1 MASLTPREAVVLR
14 VRRRMVLGLASL
26 ICLAACS
33 APPACSPRPLS
44 AGEQAPVPE
53 HFPGPVW
60 QPVPAARAGFDAQAL
75 AQALQGVD
83 RRAAMMVVRNGREV
97 ARVGDVARANYTA
110 SVRKSVLSLLIG
122 QAVARGELS
131 LDATLA
137 ELGIDDEPPLLPEE
151 RQARVRDLVMA
162 RSGVYHLASNPGD
175 ATAAAP
181 ARGTQRPGS
190 YFLYNNWDFN
200 ALGTILSRAAGTGV
214 YELLARDLAAPL
226 QFQDFSL
233 GAQRLE
239 GDRSRSLHPA
249 YPMQLSTRD
258 LARLG
263 HLALAR
269 GQWAGRQVVPAA
281 WVDVSTSTLTPPG
294 DLNPPAWRE
303 EGLGYG
309 YLWWTVAADPAS
321 TWRGAFAAQGAGG
334 QYLLVLPALGLVMA
348 HEVPEASGTR
358 VSWPQ
363 FASLACRISN
373 AVVAR

>member
-1 MASLTPREAVVLR
+1 MPN
-14 VRRRMVLGLASL
+14 
-26 ICLAACS
+26 
-33 APPACSPRPLS
+33 
-44 AGEQAPVPE
+44 
-53 HFPGPVW
+53 HFPGAVW
-60 QPVPAARAGFDAQAL
+60 QAVPAGQAGVDAAALSQAL
-75 AQALQGVD
+75 RGVD
-83 RRAAMMVVRNGREV
+83 RHAALLVVRDGREV
-97 ARVGDVARANYTA
+97 ARVGDVERANYTA

-151 RQARVRDLVMA
+151 RQARVRHLLMA
-162 RSGVYHLASNPGD
+162 RSGVYHPASNPGD
-175 ATAAAP
+175 ASAAAP

-200 ALGTILSRAAGTGV
+200 ALGTILSRAAGAGV

-226 QFQDFSL
+226 QFQDFAL

-239 GDRSRSLHPA
+239 GDRSRSTHPA

-269 GQWAGRQVVPAA
+269 GQWAGRQIVPAA
-281 WVDVSTSTLTPPG
+281 WIDQSTATQTPPAA
-294 DLNPPAWRE
+294 LNPPAWRD

-309 YLWWTVAADPAS
+309 YLWWTLDADTSS
-321 TWRGAFAAQGAGG
+321 TWQGAYAAQGAGG
-334 QYLLVLPALGLVMA
+334 QFLLVLPALGMVIA
-348 HEVPEASGTR
+348 HEVPETAGTR
-358 VSWPQ
+358 VSWAQ
-363 FASLACRISN
+363 FASLACRISQ
-373 AVVAR
+373 AVIAT